1 MQIGHLNHL
10 NFPKGSKLPFSA
22 NPDDSTAAANG
33 VTTPGLGATAPA
45 PELTPPP
52 DVPGVVL
59 KLQSDAAAAS
69 ADLEKWQVYTD
80 GRKAAANG
88 NTHSDTDSD
97 SDIDRMAKQYNEAV
111 LRNAGN
117 STKLAVDKDGVLVA
131 GAASAANSKPQD
143 FVTFAVSAMRDY
155 ADEQER
161 LKAASQTN
169 GGTSVTSLIPRSL
182 AEVQKLASRFKLFA

>member
-1 MQIGHLNHL
+1 MQIGLLNHL

-22 NPDDSTAAANG
+22 NTDDSTAAANG
-33 VTTPGLGATAPA
+33 VATPGMGATAPA
-45 PELTPPP
+45 PEQTPPP
-52 DVPGVVL
+52 DAPGVVL
-59 KLQSDAAAAS
+59 KLQGDVAAAS
-69 ADLEKWQVYTD
+69 ACLEKWQVYTD

-97 SDIDRMAKQYNEAV
+97 IDRMAKQYNEAV
-111 LRNAGN
+111 LRTAGN
-117 STKLAVDKDGVLVA
+117 STKLTVDKDGVLVA

>member
-1 MQIGHLNHL
+1 MQIGLLNHL

-22 NPDDSTAAANG
+22 NTDDSTAAANG
-33 VTTPGLGATAPA
+33 AATPGLGATAPA
-45 PELTPPP
+45 PEQTPPP
-52 DVPGVVL
+52 DAPGVVL
-59 KLQSDAAAAS
+59 KLQGDVAAAS
-69 ADLEKWQVYTD
+69 ACLEKWQVYTD

-97 SDIDRMAKQYNEAV
+97 IDRMAKQYNEAV
-111 LRNAGN
+111 LRTAGN
-117 STKLAVDKDGVLVA
+117 STKLTVDKDGVLVA

-155 ADEQER
+155 ADEQAR
-161 LKAASQTN
+161 LKAESQAGDSASA
-169 GGTSVTSLIPRSL
+169 TSLIPRSL

>member
-22 NPDDSTAAANG
+22 NTDDGTTAANG
-33 VTTPGLGATAPA
+33 AATPGVGTSAPA

-52 DVPGVVL
+52 DAPGVVL
-59 KLQSDAAAAS
+59 KLQSDAATAS
-69 ADLEKWQVYTD
+69 ACLEKWQVYTD

-88 NTHSDTDSD
+88 DTHGD
-97 SDIDRMAKQYNEAV
+97 SDIDRMAKQYNEAM
-111 LRNAGN
+111 LRNTGSA
-117 STKLAVDKDGVLVA
+117 TQLTVDKDGVLVA
-131 GAASAANSKPQD
+131 GAASATQAKPKD

-155 ADEQER
+155 ADEQAR
-161 LKAASQTN
+161 LKAASPTSAS
-169 GGTSVTSLIPRSL
+169 TSVAALIPRSL